1 MRLPWATAAA
11 VVVALLVPGLIIV
24 SSIRV
29 LAHPRIVRAE
39 YKRSGFPVDPY
50 GFTTPQRIR
59 LGLVGLH
66 SVLPGGQGIE
76 LLRAA
81 RLPDGKPAF
90 GAREVRHM
98 TDVRAW
104 IARFWR
110 FQLGALIAI
119 GLAGVLL
126 LPRRRTRWQFPR
138 GLRWGGVLTLVVA
151 AAVGA
156 VMAVSWNTFF
166 VDFHRLFFADDTW
179 RFDDNTTLRRLY
191 PDRLWVDV
199 GIAAATFTVVSALAL
214 IGVTTLWLRRST
226 LRL

>member
-1 MRLPWATAAA
+1 MRVPWAMALA
-11 VVVALLVPGLIIV
+11 VLIALLVPGLIIV
-24 SSIRV
+24 SGIRV
-29 LAHPRIVRAE
+29 LAHPRLVRAE
-39 YKRSGFPVDPY
+39 YRRSGFPVDPY
-50 GFTTPQRIR
+50 GFTTAQRIR
-59 LGLVGLH
+59 LGVVGLH
-66 SVLPGGQGIE
+66 SVLPGGQGIA

-90 GAREVRHM
+90 GAREIRHM

-104 IARFWR
+104 INRFWW
-110 FQLGALIAI
+110 FQYVALGVIA
-119 GLAGVLL
+119 LAGVLL
-126 LPRRRTRWQFPR
+126 LPRWRTRRYFPR

-151 AAVGA
+151 AAVGG

-199 GIAAATFTVVSALAL
+199 GIGAATFTVVTALVL
-214 IGVTTLWLRRST
+214 IGAMTLWLRR
-226 LRL
+226 LRY